1 MALGSRRW
9 RPRWFFGW
17 LLVLAAALTWL
28 GTGIGE
34 AITDPVQEPAVP
46 AGVRAGHLVFG
57 STPEVVY
64 SVRPDLK
71 IGRSL
76 AGALGLAPFLGA
88 GGSRKMGPLIEAQ
101 AAGPGEEP
109 SWPAQAGVVGPWI
122 DNEWLLAR
130 LVEAEAEGEPY
141 PGRVGVAAVILNRVK
156 SPAFPSTIPE
166 VVYQPF
172 AFESVMNGRIWEV
185 NLSSDAL
192 NAARDALNGWD
203 PTYGSLFFWNPA
215 KPVSAWIWTR
225 TLITQIGS
233 HVFAL

>member
-1 MALGSRRW
+1 M
-9 RPRWFFGW
+9 
-17 LLVLAAALTWL
+17 LVAASAWATA
-28 GTGIGE
+28 GGGE
-34 AITDPVQEPAVP
+34 AAIDPVEDPAIPAV
-46 AGVRAGHLVFG
+46 VQAGHLVF
-57 STPEVVY
+57 SRTPEVGWLA
-64 SVRPDLK
+64 RPGLK
-71 IGRSL
+71 ISL
-76 AGALGLAPFLGA
+76 SLGSALGLVPFPLGDS
-88 GGSRKMGPLIEAQ
+88 GRKMGPMIEAAPAVP
-101 AAGPGEEP
+101 AAPAADPGFEP

-130 LVEAEAEGEPY
+130 VVEAEAEGEPY
-141 PGRVGVAAVILNRVK
+141 AGRVGIAAVILNRVK

-166 VVYQPF
+166 VIYQPF

-185 NLSSDAL
+185 NLSADAL

-225 TLITQIGS
+225 TIITQIGR